1 MRIKPNF
8 KRESRR
14 YKVKVLEIGAYIE
27 LILHLESICKTRLF
41 TSWPLGTTQWFDQM
55 WIKSGDFNG
64 ANSVSVRGVTS
75 HIDERNSIRIIGFLH
90 TFLRER
96 VRLQHENY
104 ERLNNDTILLTN
116 LVVTMCSILDCDKSC
131 WVDKYGL

>member
-1 MRIKPNF
+1 MRIKPSF

-27 LILHLESICKTRLF
+27 LILHLESFCKTRLF
-41 TSWPLGTTQWFDQM
+41 TSWTLGTTQWFDQM

-75 HIDERNSIRIIGFLH
+75 HIDERNSIRILGFLH
-90 TFLRER
+90 ILFIK
-96 VRLQHENY
+96 
-104 ERLNNDTILLTN
+104 TILKMFTQYYAIKDLKVN
-116 LVVTMCSILDCDKSC
+116 VILWFPKQHLHNKEKDILNC
-131 WVDKYGL
+131 L